1 MKNCYQHALAWV
13 IYTLFIFFIFN
24 WVSDSLSAFIRVFSI
39 ISIQMVV
46 FYSNLKW
53 ILPVYYHTKRYLT
66 YVVINL
72 VFVIFGAIL
81 GEYLEERT
89 PIYQSEAL
97 EVQQYYTEKGL
108 INGEYDE
115 NTLELFDIEQLFS
128 HAMPI
133 VLIIFISY
141 FMYNFHMRKQEEA
154 KVLAIITAEKNF
166 LVQQINP
173 HFLFNTLN
181 NIYSLTHKTSPKG
194 SKAVL
199 QLSKML
205 DYSLYI
211 MKEGRVSLKDE
222 IGYINNFIALFKLKD
237 SAMNKIA
244 FEYSNANPNQKIA
257 PLLLIPFVE
266 NAFKHGDIADVKN
279 GFVTIKIKT
288 EHDFLLFDCINSY
301 QEKKNVDKTGGIGI
315 ANVSRRLELLYP
327 EQHELKIE
335 EAENVFSI
343 SLKIKANGL

>member
-1 MKNCYQHALAWV
+1 MKNWYQHSLAWV
-13 IYTLFIFFIFN
+13 IYTLFLFFLFN
-24 WVSDSLSAFIRVFSI
+24 WVSDSLSAFIRMFSI
-39 ISIQMVV
+39 ISVQIFV
-46 FYSNLKW
+46 FYLNLKW
-53 ILPVYYHTKRYLT
+53 ILPIYYHTKRYLT
-66 YVVINL
+66 YVTLNL
-72 VFVIFGAIL
+72 MFVISGAIL

-89 PIYQSEAL
+89 PVYQSEVL
-97 EVQQYYTEKGL
+97 ELQEYYTKNGLFDDMYNKGTFE
-108 INGEYDE
+108 I
-115 NTLELFDIEQLFS
+115 FDIEQLFS

-154 KVLAIITAEKNF
+154 KILAIITAEKNF

-181 NIYSLTHKTSPKG
+181 NIYSLTYKTSPKG
-194 SKAVL
+194 SEAVM

-211 MKEGRVSLKDE
+211 MKERRVRLKDE

-237 SAMNKIA
+237 SAITNIA
-244 FEYSNANPNQKIA
+244 FDYSNANPSQKIA

-266 NAFKHGDIADVKN
+266 NAFKHGDIADAKK

-288 EHDFLLFDCINSY
+288 EDDCILFNCINSY
-301 QEKKNVDKTGGIGI
+301 QVKKNVDKTGGIGI
-315 ANVSRRLELLYP
+315 TNVSRRLELLYP
-327 EQHELKIE
+327 DQHWLKIE
-335 EAENVFSI
+335 EVENVFII
-343 SLKIKANGL
+343 SLKIKANGI